1 MGGHS
6 LRSGVV
12 TGASRQGVSLPA
24 IMQLTEHRS
33 VSSVNGYFKVVV
45 RATILARIYSRLEA
59 IAHHLS
65 RTMVLADALD
75 FKRRGKLT
83 PERGTQIMA
92 DGAVQRVLVKSIEFG
107 HPPFR
112 KLARLEVPIS
122 SRLTLIAGHNGIGK
136 STILGLLTNTFGLT
150 DGPKSYF
157 GEHYYANI
165 EKIVYLAIDEVD
177 LAQKHVSS
185 QPIVTAEV
193 NGKIT
198 KKRCAMTRRGKERR
212 ARVVPRTV
220 DRADDDPVGQDAKV
234 PLPTIYLGIRRLAS
248 IGEANDSDVAV
259 AASAMAEDDKTVMI
273 DFMKSVITGTEVTT
287 DVTEQSIRGV
297 NKKSSQPGYKNH
309 DALAVSMGQ
318 DSLGSIATALASF
331 AKLKREQGESYVG
344 GLLVID
350 ELDVGFHPHAIDRL
364 AKGLKKYA
372 RQLDLQI
379 IATTHSPRLIT
390 AIHPDG
396 AGDTRA
402 PDSVLYLLDTRAPR
416 LAENQSLEAVLDD
429 MALRD
434 DEPVKASKPVL
445 GVYLEDDEGKQF
457 FEALIP
463 SAKRT
468 SLGKKY
474 GVKIKPIGLG
484 VGGSNLVKLPDHDP
498 IFKDRV
504 LIVDADTSIPAK
516 AAKRRNTIKLPCPPG
531 TKGTD
536 RSPENIV
543 KNFIRS
549 MITADDGELR
559 EALLS
564 LRVSNP
570 SSDKLLESFFPDNAG
585 QSSDRDSGKSWWG
598 DRRVK
603 IKRWGILEAW
613 ISLNNEAV
621 EKFIGEFEL
630 AVASTSQ
637 RLE

>member
-1 MGGHS
+1 
-6 LRSGVV
+6 
-12 TGASRQGVSLPA
+12 
-24 IMQLTEHRS
+24 
-33 VSSVNGYFKVVV
+33 
-45 RATILARIYSRLEA
+45 
-59 IAHHLS
+59 
-65 RTMVLADALD
+65 
-75 FKRRGKLT
+75 
-83 PERGTQIMA
+83 MA
-92 DGAVQRVLVKSIEFG
+92 DGAIKKVLVKSIEFG

-122 SRLTLIAGHNGIGK
+122 PRMTLIAGHNSIGK

-165 EKIVYLAIDEVD
+165 EKIVYLAIEEVD
-177 LAQKHVSS
+177 IAQKHISS

-193 NGKIT
+193 NDKII
-198 KKRCAMTRRGKERR
+198 KKRCAMTKRAKERR

-259 AASAMAEDDKTVMI
+259 SVSAMAEDDKSIMI
-273 DFMKSVITGTEVTT
+273 DFMKSVITGTEVTA
-287 DVTEQSIRGV
+287 DVTEQSIKGV

-331 AKLKREQGESYVG
+331 GKIKREQGEFYAG

-372 RQLDLQI
+372 KRLDLQI
-379 IATTHSPRLIT
+379 VATTHSPRLIT

-396 AGDTRA
+396 AGDERA

-416 LAENQSLEAVLDD
+416 AAENQSLKAILDD

-445 GVYLEDDEGKQF
+445 GVYFEDDESKQF

-463 SAKRT
+463 STRRAFLAKKN
-468 SLGKKY
+468 GIK
-474 GVKIKPIGLG
+474 VKLIGLG

-504 LIVDADTSIPAK
+504 LVVDADTPIPAK
-516 AAKRRNTIKLPCPPG
+516 AAQRGNTIKLPCPPG
-531 TKGTD
+531 ANGTD

-549 MITADDGELR
+549 MITADDGDFR
-559 EALLS
+559 DALLG

-570 SSDKLLESFFPDNAG
+570 STDMLLESFFPDNAG

-598 DRRVK
+598 DRWPK
-603 IKRWGILEAW
+603 IKRWGIIEAW
-613 ISLNNEAV
+613 ISMNGESV
-621 EKFIGEFEL
+621 ERFCREFEL
-630 AVASTSQ
+630 AVSSTSK
-637 RLE
+637 RLK

>member
-1 MGGHS
+1 MAGG
-6 LRSGVV
+6 
-12 TGASRQGVSLPA
+12 A
-24 IMQLTEHRS
+24 IQ
-33 VSSVNGYFKVVV
+33 N
-45 RATILARIYSRLEA
+45 
-59 IAHHLS
+59 
-65 RTMVLADALD
+65 
-75 FKRRGKLT
+75 
-83 PERGTQIMA
+83 
-92 DGAVQRVLVKSIEFG
+92 VLVKSIEFG

-122 SRLTLIAGHNGIGK
+122 PRLTLIAGHNGIGK

-177 LAQKHVSS
+177 LAQENISS
-185 QPIVTAEV
+185 QPIVTSEV
-193 NGKIT
+193 NGNTI
-198 KKRCAMTRRGKERR
+198 KKRCAMTKRVKERR

-248 IGEANDSDVAV
+248 IGEANDSDVTV
-259 AASAMAEDDKTVMI
+259 AISAMADEDKIIMT
-273 DFMKSVITGTEVTT
+273 DFMKSVITGSEVTNN
-287 DVTEQSIRGV
+287 VTEQSIRGV

-331 AKLKREQGESYVG
+331 SKLKREQGASYAG

-372 RQLDLQI
+372 RQLSLQI
-379 IATTHSPRLIT
+379 VATTHSPRLIT
-390 AIHPDG
+390 AVHPDG
-396 AGDTRA
+396 AGDARA
-402 PDSVLYLLDTRAPR
+402 PDSVLYLLDTRSPR
-416 LAENQSLEAVLDD
+416 VAENQSLEAILDD

-434 DEPVKASKPVL
+434 DEPVKATKPVL
-445 GVYLEDDEGKQF
+445 GVYFEDEEGKQF
-457 FEALIP
+457 FEALMP
-463 SAKRT
+463 PAKRT
-468 SLGKKY
+468 SLGRKY
-474 GVKIKPIGLG
+474 GVRIKLIGLG

-516 AAKRRNTIKLPCPPG
+516 AVRRRNTIKLPCPSGARG
-531 TKGTD
+531 TS

-559 EALLS
+559 DALLG
-564 LRVSNP
+564 LHVSNP
-570 SSDKLLESFFPDNAG
+570 TSDKLLESFFPNNSGEGD
-585 QSSDRDSGKSWWG
+585 DRDSSKSWWG
-598 DRRVK
+598 ERWLK
-603 IKRWGILEAW
+603 IKRWGIMEAW
-613 ISLNNEAV
+613 ISVNSELV
-621 EKFIGEFEL
+621 KRFIEEFEST
-630 AVASTSQ
+630 VASTSQ
-637 RLE
+637 RLQ

>member
-1 MGGHS
+1 
-6 LRSGVV
+6 
-12 TGASRQGVSLPA
+12 
-24 IMQLTEHRS
+24 
-33 VSSVNGYFKVVV
+33 
-45 RATILARIYSRLEA
+45 
-59 IAHHLS
+59 
-65 RTMVLADALD
+65 
-75 FKRRGKLT
+75 
-83 PERGTQIMA
+83 MA
-92 DGAVQRVLVKSIEFG
+92 DGSVQRVLAKSIEFG
-107 HPPFR
+107 NPPFR

-122 SRLTLIAGHNGIGK
+122 PRLTLIAGHNGIGK

-165 EKIVYLAIDEVD
+165 EKIVYLAIEEVET
-177 LAQKHVSS
+177 AQKHISS
-185 QPIVTAEV
+185 QPIVTADFK
-193 NGKIT
+193 GKTI
-198 KKRCAMTRRGKERR
+198 KKRCAMTKRGKERR
-212 ARVVPRTV
+212 ARVVPRTIE
-220 DRADDDPVGQDAKV
+220 RADDDPVGQDAKV

-248 IGEANDSDVAV
+248 IGEANDNDVAV
-259 AASAMAEDDKTVMI
+259 ADSAMTEDDKAIMI
-273 DFMKSVITGTEVTT
+273 DFMKSVITGTEVTE
-287 DVTEQSIRGV
+287 DVTEQSIKGV
-297 NKKSSQPGYKNH
+297 NKKSSQPGYKKH

-331 AKLKREQGESYVG
+331 SKLKREQGESYVG

-372 RQLDLQI
+372 KQLDLQI
-379 IATTHSPRLIT
+379 VATTHSPRLIS

-396 AGDTRA
+396 DGDNRA

-416 LAENQSLEAVLDD
+416 VAENQSLTAILDD

-434 DEPVKASKPVL
+434 DEPAKVSKPVL
-445 GVYLEDDEGKQF
+445 GVYFEDEEGKQF

-463 SAKRT
+463 PTTRN
-468 SLGKKY
+468 SLGRRY

-516 AAKRRNTIKLPCPPG
+516 AARRGNTLKLPCPSG
-531 TKGTD
+531 ARGTD

-559 EALLS
+559 EALLR
-564 LRVSNP
+564 LPVSNP
-570 SSDKLLESFFPDNAG
+570 TSDKLLESFFPDNSG
-585 QSSDRDSGKSWWG
+585 QSSDRDSSKSWWS
-598 DRRVK
+598 DRWSR
-603 IKRWGILEAW
+603 IKRWKIIEAW
-613 ISLNNEAV
+613 ISMNSEPVDNFRREFEEAV
-621 EKFIGEFEL
+621 S
-630 AVASTSQ
+630 STSR
-637 RLE
+637 RLNSST